1 MTKGVAKNHKIQY
14 GTVKNWCGF
23 LYYRGVEQLAARG
36 AHNPEVAGSS
46 PAPAT
51 NMVLGRLLTA
61 QYLLRTR
68 GVAWPNT
75 SPCHGEDR
83 RFESGRVRPRSVFSV
98 FSRIVRGFLY
108 KFETKALAQ
117 DLRNVLFFRESSESA
132 FKR

>member
-1 MTKGVAKNHKIQY
+1 
-14 GTVKNWCGF
+14 
-23 LYYRGVEQLAARG
+23 
-36 AHNPEVAGSS
+36 
-46 PAPAT
+46 
-51 NMVLGRLLTA
+51 MVLGRLLTA

-117 DLRNVLFFRESSESA
+117 DLRNALFFSESSESA
-132 FKR
+132 FKTLTAQKEKIDQYYLGVSRLDFENYLNYGSLPFMIALDNEALVYDQIIR

>member
-1 MTKGVAKNHKIQY
+1 M
-14 GTVKNWCGF
+14 
-23 LYYRGVEQLAARG
+23 AARG

-68 GVAWPNT
+68 GVALPNT

-83 RFESGRVRPRSVFSV
+83 RFKSGRVRPRSAFSV

-117 DLRNVLFFRESSESA
+117 DLRSVLFFRESSESA